1 MFKEDEEEEER
12 NRRKIII
19 RCHHM
24 VLCYVTKIFNIS
36 SFVTF
41 VQERGKT
48 KKSDFLCIEI
58 ARE

>member
-1 MFKEDEEEEER
+1 MFNEDEEEEGER

-19 RCHHM
+19 RCHYM

-48 KKSDFLCIEI
+48 KKVIFF
-58 ARE
+58 A